1 MRLSEIE
8 DICAQGSLFADKESL
23 VDCLYPFATNL
34 YSCGPFLATV
44 EARIQKTITEAEKQL
59 KEPHND
65 LMELS
70 GVTVSRQTDV
80 MRLSCF
86 DDYIDLEE
94 TLSIEKQLVVA
105 AHMAS
110 ISVDKAPL
118 TLFAYKILAKPAISN
133 FLVGGYLW
141 ERLDVFIADVEF
153 SLKILQWFTDSL
165 ALFHIEKSPLLNA
178 SCIRFLTKLSSFP
191 FFLTD
196 TRIADLGLA
205 LISYFGEFCGNGSS
219 EISEDYASLL
229 CNLISLAPNS
239 SIIEESRP
247 IERGWNLLLNMSEFH
262 FRVMFAVRMVPALL
276 QFSQDRKLL
285 IKGFQLL
292 QKTVKH
298 TGNTEVESIS
308 AAILFASFYLH
319 CVPLRAESFTVLNL
333 IAADHPSVETV
344 EPIFSAFAKFY
355 GCRGFSS
362 LYLEAALSEF
372 DIEQLD
378 EFPYYLYVGA
388 DQSLEDFKRTFAE
401 NINTVLC
408 RKKLYPTL
416 FGGRT
421 GLEKSFCK
429 LYAEFLLSSDE
440 NHSFEVW

>member
-8 DICAQGSLFADKESL
+8 DICAQGSLFADMESL
-23 VDCLYPFATNL
+23 VDCLYPFATNM

-44 EARIQKTITEAEKQL
+44 EARIQNTITEAEKQL

-247 IERGWNLLLNMSEFH
+247 IERGWNLLLNLSEFH

-292 QKTVKH
+292 QKTV
-298 TGNTEVESIS
+298 
-308 AAILFASFYLH
+308 
-319 CVPLRAESFTVLNL
+319 
-333 IAADHPSVETV
+333 
-344 EPIFSAFAKFY
+344 
-355 GCRGFSS
+355 
-362 LYLEAALSEF
+362 
-372 DIEQLD
+372 
-378 EFPYYLYVGA
+378 
-388 DQSLEDFKRTFAE
+388 
-401 NINTVLC
+401 
-408 RKKLYPTL
+408 
-416 FGGRT
+416 
-421 GLEKSFCK
+421 
-429 LYAEFLLSSDE
+429 
-440 NHSFEVW
+440 